1 MGISSLSTKIL
12 IACVAIIVAIY
23 LKSPANST
31 VYQVS
36 FMSSSEIYE
45 FNMSMGERVTWSET
59 FLSMNANSA
68 PYVLSYSSSHL

>member
-1 MGISSLSTKIL
+1 MGISSLSTKNL
-12 IACVAIIVAIY
+12 IARVAIIVAIY

-45 FNMSMGERVTWSET
+45 FNMSMGERVTWSDT
-59 FLSMNANSA
+59 FLSMNANPA